1 MSVRGLLLFVVF
13 VTDAPFSRR
22 RSRWKKLS
30 VRPLRKKNL
39 FFFFAHIFFF
49 FFLLC
54 VGAEIFADSIS
65 GFIMLSIKLQEQ
77 NVAPQ
82 PALRPAAEGVVQVT
96 RYDIHNIDC

>member
-1 MSVRGLLLFVVF
+1 M
-13 VTDAPFSRR
+13 
-22 RSRWKKLS
+22 
-30 VRPLRKKNL
+30 
-39 FFFFAHIFFF
+39 
-49 FFLLC
+49 
-54 VGAEIFADSIS
+54 GAEIFADSIS